1 MDGFMHRWKG
11 KELSV
16 LGVTKERSL
25 GFDAFHCVG
34 SCKTEGSGFP
44 GNEPKT
50 CTSILETR
58 RPPNVRETIFAVL
71 RGNTSSISVLVS
83 IESV

>member
-1 MDGFMHRWKG
+1 MDEFMQRWTG

-16 LGVTKERSL
+16 LEVTKVRSL

-44 GNEPKT
+44 GNVPKT
-50 CTSILETR
+50 CTSILETH
-58 RPPNVRETIFAVL
+58 RPPKV
-71 RGNTSSISVLVS
+71 
-83 IESV
+83 